1 MGNSFSQQFGSTVA
15 HNQDLFDNL
24 VHDLIK
30 ASKKDKE
37 ID

>member
-1 MGNSFSQQFGSTVA
+1 MGNSFSQQFGSTLS
-15 HNQDLFDNL
+15 HNQDLSDNL

-30 ASKKDKE
+30 TSKKDKE